1 MKMTPEVGK
10 KLLIML
16 VKKYIKDRSECLVEM
31 INKHPD
37 VPIRGVFEEIVSSGK
52 KITPSDR
59 EILDDLMHFFG

>member
-1 MKMTPEVGK
+1 MTPEVAK

-16 VKKYIKDRSECLVEM
+16 VKKYIIKDRAECLVEM
-31 INKHPD
+31 INEHPD